1 MCLLGDIGGE
11 ILWWLC
17 NLPTKIYSAKAS
29 EFLTW
34 VRYEDRKRSLL
45 RVLASTPAVTRLLC
59 LELFLSHTLPLNYS
73 YLDLDLVPITVSYR
87 TETGHTLKED
97 LILTRRA
104 SDYTWASVFVKRE
117 RDMKTW
123 NNETRDFGGTW
134 SDYLDNTLIDRTK
147 CSANNFLDVVN
158 SIECDRLRN
167 KGNEA
172 QWRIMLLRQVP

>member
-117 RDMKTW
+117 RDMKT
-123 NNETRDFGGTW
+123 
-134 SDYLDNTLIDRTK
+134 
-147 CSANNFLDVVN
+147 
-158 SIECDRLRN
+158 
-167 KGNEA
+167 
-172 QWRIMLLRQVP
+172 

>member
-1 MCLLGDIGGE
+1 MVIANSLHSFRYYGAAVQIEVQDTDVLAGGY
-11 ILWWLC
+11 WWRNPVVVC

-117 RDMKTW
+117 
-123 NNETRDFGGTW
+123 
-134 SDYLDNTLIDRTK
+134 I
-147 CSANNFLDVVN
+147 
-158 SIECDRLRN
+158 
-167 KGNEA
+167 
-172 QWRIMLLRQVP
+172 

>member
-73 YLDLDLVPITVSYR
+73 YLDLDLCLSLLATVPKLGIRWRR
-87 TETGHTLKED
+87 TWSWLDVHPIIHGPACLSKE
-97 LILTRRA
+97 R
-104 SDYTWASVFVKRE
+104 YE
-117 RDMKTW
+117 NMKQR
-123 NNETRDFGGTW
+123 NEDFGGTW

-172 QWRIMLLRQVP
+172 QWRIKLLRQVP